1 MDYMNLNE
9 ACPMDSFSLPRIN
22 QIVDAMVGHDMLSIL
37 NTFSRYH
44 RIPML
49 PPDKEKTTFITP

>member
-1 MDYMNLNE
+1 MDYMDLNE
-9 ACPMDSFSLPRIN
+9 ACPKDSFSLPRIN
-22 QIVDAMVGHDMLSIL
+22 QIVDAIVGPDMLSFL
-37 NTFSRYH
+37 NAFYRYH